1 MITLPTLNF
10 EYNALEPYIDQET
23 MRIHYTKHHQAY
35 IDKLNLVLDK
45 YPELQSESIETL
57 LGKLES
63 LRMDPKDRVLL
74 KNHGGGHVNHA
85 FFWTILG
92 VKKAIDHNLL
102 NRITTTYGSFE
113 EFKKQFTDTALS
125 HFGSGWMWLVENK
138 EKKLEMYSTPNQD
151 SPYLSGSKP
160 ILALDLWEHAYYLK
174 YQNRKADYITA
185 WWKVVKIL

>member
-1 MITLPTLNF
+1 
-10 EYNALEPYIDQET
+10 
-23 MRIHYTKHHQAY
+23 
-35 IDKLNLVLDK
+35 
-45 YPELQSESIETL
+45 
-57 LGKLES
+57 
-63 LRMDPKDRVLL
+63 
-74 KNHGGGHVNHA
+74 
-85 FFWTILG
+85 

-113 EFKKQFTDTALS
+113 EFKKQFTDMALS